1 MGSSVNTINIR
12 TDLTPRIFD
21 QFSGAGLEVPA
32 DQYDVVNSFFR
43 SVFSTGE
50 AAAAFTQNLFE
61 IARATST
68 PVLTLLDQ
76 MQDQDAVQINATMC
90 YYLNGVRSPT
100 TLLGINA
107 VVRPNIWAARNVMT

>member
-1 MGSSVNTINIR
+1 MGNSVNTINIR

-21 QFSGAGLEVPA
+21 QFSGAGLEVPT
-32 DQYDVVNSFFR
+32 DEYDVVNSFFR
-43 SVFSTGE
+43 SIFGQGE

-61 IARATST
+61 IARATNQ

-76 MQDQDAVQINATMC
+76 MEGQDAMQINASIC

-100 TLLGINA
+100 TLLGVNA
-107 VVRPNIWAARNVMT
+107 LVRPNIWAARNVMA